1 MIEISTDTIKPW
13 LDKMNAR
20 VVDKLNSESTA
31 KSKDWVAFGGQYD
44 AVRGQVEATYDSGK
58 GSLVRVCYFDFR
70 VSDDALLARA
80 AIEDVKHNSARIL
93 LSNTRRHGM
102 VDCKDLAERDHVE
115 EKKLYWYF
123 REHAKE
129 AGFRST
135 GPVTYG
141 CDSSSWAKVLCE
153 GIARV
158 FDVGEKRQGKVGV
171 SAAESVANAEF
182 KQRIDNARNT
192 IELLDDTTGKLQAML
207 AKCDGYFKPA
217 QVTYKTNDA
226 RCYTNPYS
234 KTLFAQI
241 PCEARIYLNPEKLK
255 YRCEGTRKNYALMV
269 TYKLMYDEEFDS
281 VTDGNITYSTGGY
294 YFDEVEVDVG
304 STGQYV
310 GTKLMN
316 DLSESTAFPTTK
328 VNLTD
333 FETRVIG
340 MATARLGRLSKLV
353 EFAQK

>member
-1 MIEISTDTIKPW
+1 MIEISNDTVKPW
-13 LDKMNAR
+13 LDKMNAQ
-20 VVDKLNSESTA
+20 VVNKLNSEKIA
-31 KSKDWVAFGGQYD
+31 KSSDWVAFGSQYD
-44 AVRGQVEATYDSGK
+44 AVKNQIEATYDSGK

-102 VDCKDLAERDHVE
+102 IDCKELAERDHVE

-129 AGFRST
+129 AGYSST
-135 GPVTYG
+135 GPITY
-141 CDSSSWAKVLCE
+141 CCTSSTWAKVLHT
-153 GIARV
+153 GIERV

-207 AKCDGYFKPA
+207 AKCNGYFKPA
-217 QVTYKTNDA
+217 QVTYKTIDA

-241 PCEARIYLNPEKLK
+241 PCEARIFLNPDKLK
-255 YRCEGTRKNYALMV
+255 YRNDETRKNYALMV

-281 VTDGNITYSTGGY
+281 VTVGDITYSTGGY

-304 STGQYV
+304 SSGQYV

-316 DLSESTAFPTTK
+316 DLRSSSVFPSTK
-328 VNLTD
+328 VNLAD
-333 FETRVIG
+333 FETRVIDV
-340 MATARLGRLSKLV
+340 ASTRLDRLSKLV

>member
-1 MIEISTDTIKPW
+1 MIEISTDTVKPW

-20 VVDKLNSESTA
+20 VVDKLNSESIA
-31 KSKDWVAFGGQYD
+31 KSKDWVAFGSQYD
-44 AVRGQVEATYDSGK
+44 AVNNQIEATYDSGK

-80 AIEDVKHNSARIL
+80 AIEDVKHNNARIL

-102 VDCKDLAERDHVE
+102 IDCKDLAERDHVE

-129 AGFRST
+129 ACFRPV
-135 GPVTYG
+135 GPMTYG

-217 QVTYKTNDA
+217 KVTYKTAEA

-255 YRCEGTRKNYALMV
+255 YRREETRQNFALQV

-281 VTDGNITYSTGGY
+281 VSVGDIDYATGGY
-294 YFDEVEVDVG
+294 YFDEVAVDAG
-304 STGQYV
+304 STGQFV
-310 GTKLMN
+310 GTKLME
-316 DLSESTAFPTTK
+316 DLRKNVVFSSTK
-328 VNLTD
+328 VNLAD
-333 FETRVIG
+333 FETRVIS
-340 MATARLGRLSKLV
+340 MASARLDRLSKLV
-353 EFAQK
+353 EAAQK

>member
-1 MIEISTDTIKPW
+1 MIEISTDSIKPW
-13 LDKMNAR
+13 LDKMNTR
-20 VVDKLNSESTA
+20 VVDKLNSESVA
-31 KSKDWVAFGGQYD
+31 KSKDWVAFAGQYD
-44 AVRGQVEATYDSGK
+44 AVRGQIEATYDSGK
-58 GSLVRVCYFDFR
+58 GSLIRVCYFGFR
-70 VSDDALLARA
+70 ASDDELLARA
-80 AIEDVKHNSARIL
+80 AIEDVKHNNARIL

-129 AGFRST
+129 SAYRMGS
-135 GPVTYG
+135 PVTYG
-141 CDSSSWAKVLCE
+141 CTSSSWAKVLHE
-153 GIARV
+153 GVSRV
-158 FDVGEKRQGKVGV
+158 FDVGEKRQDKVGV

-217 QVTYKTNDA
+217 QVTYKTNEA

-255 YRCEGTRKNYALMV
+255 YRREETRKNCALMV

-281 VTDGNITYSTGGY
+281 VTVGNITYATGGY
-294 YFDEVEVDVG
+294 YFDEVTVDAG
-304 STGQYV
+304 STGQFI
-310 GTKLMN
+310 GTRFLE
-316 DLSESTAFPTTK
+316 DLRESSVFVTTK
-328 VNLTD
+328 VNLAD

-353 EFAQK
+353 EAAQK

>member
-1 MIEISTDTIKPW
+1 MIEISTDSIKSW
-13 LDKMNAR
+13 IDNMNVR
-20 VVDKLNSESTA
+20 VVYKLNTESTA
-31 KSKDWVAFGGQYD
+31 KSKDWVAFAGQYD
-44 AVRGQVEATYDSGK
+44 AVNDQIEATYDSGK
-58 GSLVRVCYFDFR
+58 GSLVRVCYFGFR
-70 VSDDALLARA
+70 ASDDALLARA
-80 AIEDVKHNSARIL
+80 AIEDVKHNNARIL

-102 VDCKDLAERDHVE
+102 IDCKELAERDHVE

-129 AGFRST
+129 VSFNCGE
-135 GPVTYG
+135 PVKYSCATNT
-141 CDSSSWAKVLCE
+141 WAKNLYE
-153 GIARV
+153 GISRV

-217 QVTYKTNDA
+217 QVTYKTNEA

-255 YRCEGTRKNYALMV
+255 YRKDENKQNFALQV

-281 VTDGNITYSTGGY
+281 VSVGDIDYATGGY
-294 YFDEVEVDVG
+294 YFDEVEVDIG

-310 GTKLMN
+310 GTRLLE
-316 DLSESTAFPTTK
+316 DLRKNVLFVSTK
-328 VNLTD
+328 VNLAD

-340 MATARLGRLSKLV
+340 MATARLGRLTKLV
-353 EFAQK
+353 EAAQK

>member
-1 MIEISTDTIKPW
+1 MTEITTDSIKSW
-13 LDKMNAR
+13 IDNMNVR
-20 VVDKLNSESTA
+20 VVDKLNTESTA
-31 KSKDWVAFGGQYD
+31 KSKDWVAFAGQYD
-44 AVRGQVEATYDSGK
+44 AVNDQIEATYDSGK
-58 GSLVRVCYFDFR
+58 GSLVRVCYFGFR
-70 VSDDALLARA
+70 ASDDALLARA
-80 AIEDVKHNSARIL
+80 AIEDVKHNNARIL

-102 VDCKDLAERDHVE
+102 IDCKELAERDHVE

-129 AGFRST
+129 VSFNFGE
-135 GPVTYG
+135 PVKYSCGTNT
-141 CDSSSWAKVLCE
+141 WAKNLYE
-153 GIARV
+153 GISRV

-255 YRCEGTRKNYALMV
+255 YRCEETRKNCALIV
-269 TYKLMYDEEFDS
+269 TCKLMYDEEFDS
-281 VTDGNITYSTGGY
+281 VTVGNITYSTGGY

-304 STGQYV
+304 SSGQYV

-316 DLSESTAFPTTK
+316 DLRESTAFPSTK
-328 VNLTD
+328 VNMAD

-340 MATARLGRLSKLV
+340 MATARLDRLSKLV